1 MDNNQIPEQSSDK
14 DALLTNTATDDS
26 PLRRP
31 LRSFVIRS
39 GRQTVAQQQAIEKY
53 WSRYVIED
61 HLSPVDAEQVFSRK
75 APLVLEIG
83 FGMGDSLAQ
92 MALSNPDRDYI
103 GIEVHRA
110 GVGKLINSIENDNIK
125 NLRIYCFDAVEIL
138 ANCIPDASLDLVQ
151 IFFPDPWHK
160 KKHQK
165 RRLIQT
171 AFVLGLMRKLKA
183 GGRIHLAT
191 DWQHYAEQMM
201 DVLSAIDGLVN
212 TAGKSQY
219 AQNTARPETKF
230 ERRGSRLGHGVW
242 DLMFETC
249 PSGIGR
255 QPELCS
261 DGTSS
266 SA

>member
-1 MDNNQIPEQSSDK
+1 MENNQTPEHTSVNDGLQ
-14 DALLTNTATDDS
+14 TDT
-26 PLRRP
+26 PAAEAPTRRP
-31 LRSFVIRS
+31 LRSYVIRS
-39 GRQTVAQQQAIEKY
+39 GRQTVAQQEAIEKY

-61 HLSPVDAEQVFSRK
+61 HLTPLDAKTVFGRQ

-83 FGMGDSLAQ
+83 FGMGDSLAE
-92 MALSNPDRDYI
+92 MALANPDKDYI

-110 GVGKLINSIENDNIK
+110 GVGKLINYIENDNIK
-125 NLRIYCFDAVEIL
+125 NLRMYCFDAVEIL

-171 AFVLGLMRKLKA
+171 PFVLGLMRKLKP

-201 DVLSAIDGLVN
+201 EVLSGINGLTN
-212 TAGKSQY
+212 TSGKGQY
-219 AQNTARPETKF
+219 AQNTGRPETKF
-230 ERRGSRLGHGVW
+230 ERRGNRLGHGVW
-242 DLMFETC
+242 DLVFVME
-249 PSGIGR
+249 
-255 QPELCS
+255 
-261 DGTSS
+261 
-266 SA
+266 AA